1 MLQIWHIPLQK
12 FGRWESCR
20 RIAAERVSF
29 AFKQQ
34 TAMETNKYPI
44 GLLGGH
50 PEILHCVGE
59 KELQQKK
66 SLIQTTLEEE
76 EMSGSLEA
84 EVLPQ
89 CTVFRLC
96 LNGTAERTPIGR
108 LKGTLSEA
116 TGRPVRIIPEESE
129 GNKVMIEVL
138 NDDPSGVPLRAL
150 LQSPQFRRC
159 SSSLPLPLGL
169 GADFRPEVLDLDAV
183 ADIVMTGDENGELS
197 TMMNVFTASLLFT
210 VSRDNVRMVLM
221 DLNGDG
227 LSVWK
232 GVSGVEYVN
241 GEKEVCTVLRNLTN
255 EQMERDGADIRKTVV
270 FISGF
275 DEMVDSGADLSD
287 LMKQLHGQD
296 RHSRYHFIVSGTY
309 IEGSL
314 MESLRDKETVRIVFR
329 QVTPERQDSP
339 ASLPGAEALSGEGDF
354 LFCKGKRTKRI
365 QGPMVTPEECGK
377 IADYLRANN

>member
-1 MLQIWHIPLQK
+1 M
-12 FGRWESCR
+12 R
-20 RIAAERVSF
+20 
-29 AFKQQ
+29 FKQQ
-34 TAMETNKYPI
+34 TAMETNNYPI

-50 PEILHCVGE
+50 PELLHCVGE
-59 KELQQKK
+59 KELQRKK
-66 SLIQTTLEEE
+66 RLIHTTLEE

-96 LNGTAERTPIGR
+96 LNGTEERASIGR

-129 GNKVMIEVL
+129 GSKVMIEVL
-138 NDDPSGVPLRAL
+138 NDEPSGVPLRAL
-150 LQSPQFRRC
+150 LQSSQFRRC

-169 GADFRPEVLDLDAV
+169 GADFRPEVLDLDAA
-183 ADIVMTGDENGELS
+183 ADIVITGQNYAELS
-197 TMMNVFTASLLFT
+197 TMMNVFIASLLYA
-210 VSRDNVRMVLM
+210 VPRDTVRMMLM

-232 GVSGVEYVN
+232 GVSGVEYVT

-255 EQMERDGADIRKTVV
+255 EQMERGGADIRKTVV

-275 DEMVDSGADLSD
+275 DEMVDSGEGLSD
-287 LMKQLHGQD
+287 LLKQLSIQG
-296 RHSRYHFIVSGTY
+296 RHSRYHFIVSGTN

-314 MESLRDKETVRIVFR
+314 MESLRDKETVRLVFR
-329 QVTPERQDSP
+329 QAAPEIQDSP
-339 ASLPGAEALSGEGDF
+339 ASISGAEALSGEGDF
-354 LFCKGKRTKRI
+354 LLCKGRRTKRI
-365 QGPMVTPEECGK
+365 QGPMVTSEECGK
-377 IADYLRANN
+377 IADYLRASY

>member
-1 MLQIWHIPLQK
+1 MLQIWDMPLQK

-34 TAMETNKYPI
+34 TAMETNNYPV

-50 PEILHCVGE
+50 PELLHCVGE
-59 KELQQKK
+59 KELQRKK
-66 SLIQTTLEEE
+66 SFIQTTHEEE

-96 LNGTAERTPIGR
+96 LNGTDERTSIGR

-129 GNKVMIEVL
+129 GSKVMIEVL
-138 NDDPSGVPLRAL
+138 NDEPSGVPLRAL

-183 ADIVMTGDENGELS
+183 VDIVMTGQNNAELS
-197 TMMNVFTASLLFT
+197 TMMNVFIASLLYA
-210 VSRDNVRMVLM
+210 VPRDTVRMMLM

-227 LSVWK
+227 MSVWK
-232 GVSGVEYVN
+232 GVSGVEYVT

-275 DEMVDSGADLSD
+275 DEMVDSGEGLADL
-287 LMKQLHGQD
+287 LKQLSAQG

-309 IEGSL
+309 MEGL
-314 MESLRDKETVRIVFR
+314 LGDKETVRIVFR
-329 QVTPERQDSP
+329 QVSPEIQDSP
-339 ASLPGAEALSGEGDF
+339 TSISGAEALSGEGDF
-354 LFCKGKRTKRI
+354 LLCEGRRTKRI
-365 QGPMVTPEECGK
+365 QGPMVTSEECGK
-377 IADYLRANN
+377 IADYLWTHN

>member
-1 MLQIWHIPLQK
+1 MLQIWDMPLQK
-12 FGRWESCR
+12 FGRREFCR

-29 AFKQQ
+29 AFIQQ
-34 TAMETNKYPI
+34 KAMETNNYPI

-50 PEILHCVGE
+50 PELLHCVGE
-59 KELQQKK
+59 KELQRKK
-66 SLIQTTLEEE
+66 SLIQTSLEEE

-84 EVLPQ
+84 EVLAQ
-89 CTVFRLC
+89 CTVFRVS
-96 LNGTAERTPIGR
+96 LNGTDERTSIGQ
-108 LKGTLSEA
+108 LKGTLYEA

-129 GNKVMIEVL
+129 DSKVMIEVL
-138 NDDPSGVPLRAL
+138 NDEPSGVPLRAVL
-150 LQSPQFRRC
+150 LSPQFRRC

-183 ADIVMTGDENGELS
+183 ADIVMTGQNYAELS
-197 TMMNVFTASLLFT
+197 TMMNVFIASLLFA
-210 VSRDNVRMVLM
+210 VSRDTVRMVLM

-232 GVSGVEYVN
+232 GVSGVEYVT

-275 DEMVDSGADLSD
+275 VEMFDSGEGLSD
-287 LMKQLHGQD
+287 LLKQLHRQGRQ
-296 RHSRYHFIVSGTY
+296 SRYHFIVSGTY
-309 IEGSL
+309 MEGL
-314 MESLRDKETVRIVFR
+314 LGDKETVRIVFR
-329 QVTPERQDSP
+329 QAAPEIQDSP
-339 ASLPGAEALSGEGDF
+339 ASISGAEALSGEGDF